1 MAARSPQKKTRPVKQ
16 ASGPLRRA
24 STRKSIQN
32 TSVLENDVSSAAEGS
47 EAEAQ
52 VSKRAPKRHQKK
64 RTTPR
69 KAPSKRKREETPG
82 EVTDD
87 DVAAADDPEEYDSDA
102 LDDDSDDLRGTK
114 TKRKKASSS
123 PRKRRRTKVTSDD
136 PELAEGQEI
145 IGKVV
150 EAPKTGHVPAGQI
163 SGNTLNFLRDL
174 KKPEYNDRQWFKL
187 HEPVYRAAEK
197 EWKAFIES
205 FTDLLAEV
213 DAQVPHLPP
222 NDVVHRIY
230 RDIRFS
236 NDKTPYKTGFS
247 ASFSR
252 SGRKGIFAG
261 YHMYVDSVNGS
272 LIPVLYYFVVQVI
285 IYLISLPLSVESY
298 GEVKPGGESLIAAG
312 SWCPGKNELAAIRAN
327 VLRNPNRLRQVISEP
342 EFVRWFGA
350 AERPPDGERSN
361 IFGMEDEL
369 KVAPKGIDK
378 NHKDI
383 DLLKCRS
390 FAVVHRFL
398 DNEVLDPEFKNK
410 LADVARVMMP
420 FVHCLNDM
428 MTVPPD
434 GDDGDED
441 QDEQG
446 SGQGSE

>member
-1 MAARSPQKKTRPVKQ
+1 MAARSPQKKTRLAKKETE
-16 ASGPLRRA
+16 PLRRA
-24 STRKSIQN
+24 SKRKSTQRTN
-32 TSVLENDVSSAAEGS
+32 VPENDASSASEGS

-52 VSKRAPKRHQKK
+52 VNSAPKRGQKK
-64 RTTPR
+64 RSAPR
-69 KAPSKRKREETPG
+69 KAPSRKKREETPE

-87 DVAAADDPEEYDSDA
+87 DDAAADDPEEYDSDA
-102 LDDDSDDLRGTK
+102 LDDDSDNLRGA
-114 TKRKKASSS
+114 KRKGKKASSS
-123 PRKRRRTKVTSDD
+123 PRKRRRTKAAVDD

-174 KKPEYNDRQWFKL
+174 KKPECNDRQWFKL

-197 EWKAFIES
+197 EWKSFIES

-213 DAQVPHLPP
+213 DSQVPHLPP

-230 RDIRFS
+230 RDVCKFALAMIKRRTRQDF
-236 NDKTPYKTGFS
+236 PQ
-247 ASFSR
+247 ASP
-252 SGRKGIFAG
+252 G
-261 YHMYVDSVNGS
+261 
-272 LIPVLYYFVVQVI
+272 VVGKEYLLATTLQVI
-285 IYLISLPLSVESY
+285 IYLISLSLSIQLFQ
-298 GEVKPGGESLIAAG
+298 VKPGGESLIAAG
-312 SWCPGKNELAAIRAN
+312 SWCPGKNELATIRAN
-327 VLRNPNRLRQVISEP
+327 ILRSPNRLRQVISEP
-342 EFVRWFGA
+342 EFVQWFGA
-350 AERPPDGERSN
+350 AKCSPDGERSN

-434 GDDGDED
+434 DDDGDED
-441 QDEQG
+441 QDEQDPG
-446 SGQGSE
+446 HGSE

>member
-1 MAARSPQKKTRPVKQ
+1 MAARSPQKKTRLAKKETE
-16 ASGPLRRA
+16 PLRRA
-24 STRKSIQN
+24 SKRKSTQRTN
-32 TSVLENDVSSAAEGS
+32 VPEKDASSASEGS

-52 VSKRAPKRHQKK
+52 VNSAPKRGQKK
-64 RTTPR
+64 RSTPR
-69 KAPSKRKREETPG
+69 KAPSRKKREETPE
-82 EVTDD
+82 EVTD
-87 DVAAADDPEEYDSDA
+87 AAAAADDDPEEYDSDA
-102 LDDDSDDLRGTK
+102 LDDDSDDLRVA
-114 TKRKKASSS
+114 KRKGKKASSS
-123 PRKRRRTKVTSDD
+123 PRKRRRTKAAVDD
-136 PELAEGQEI
+136 PELTEGQEI

-163 SGNTLNFLRDL
+163 SSNTLNFLRDL
-174 KKPEYNDRQWFKL
+174 KKPECNDRQWFKL

-213 DAQVPHLPP
+213 DSQVPHLPP

-230 RDIRFS
+230 RDVRFS

-261 YHMYVDSVNGS
+261 YH
-272 LIPVLYYFVVQVI
+272 IA
-285 IYLISLPLSVESY
+285 
-298 GEVKPGGESLIAAG
+298 VKPGGESLIAAG
-312 SWCPGKNELAAIRAN
+312 SWCPGKNELATIRAN
-327 VLRNPNRLRQVISEP
+327 ILRSPNRLRQVISKP
-342 EFVRWFGA
+342 EFVQWFGA
-350 AERPPDGERSN
+350 AAPSADGERSN

-398 DNEVLDPEFKNK
+398 DNEVLDPEFRNK

-434 GDDGDED
+434 DDDGDED
-441 QDEQG
+441 QDEQD
-446 SGQGSE
+446 SGHGSE